1 MSKRIKRAWG
11 KAFNRRGMQ
20 IPNKIVVSEYNSRL
34 ASFREHALEYRAK
47 HEARLNKILQ
57 DTFGIDR
64 LKLSEPTYEYDP
76 YEGSEFDRK
85 LKVEQRLTKLA
96 EEMAN
101 PKMLTICLAST
112 TNIKVYLIWGHGG
125 SLVAHQYYIHEYNSK
140 MRRLRQS
147 YQLNTR
153 ERAVEA
159 WRFDRVLWENTLFL
173 PNSN

>member
-1 MSKRIKRAWG
+1 MRKKIKRAWG
-11 KAFNRRGMQ
+11 KAFNRRSL
-20 IPNKIVVSEYNSRL
+20 IAPNKQSIAEIHSRMVSFS
-34 ASFREHALEYRAK
+34 EHAAAARAK
-47 HEARLNKILQ
+47 HEQRLDKILR
-57 DTFGIDR
+57 DTFGIER
-64 LKLSEPTYEYDP
+64 YNAAQPHTEPYLELDP
-76 YEGSEFDRK
+76 WM
-85 LKVEQRLTKLA
+85 KVQERLTKLA

-147 YQLNTR
+147 YQFNTR